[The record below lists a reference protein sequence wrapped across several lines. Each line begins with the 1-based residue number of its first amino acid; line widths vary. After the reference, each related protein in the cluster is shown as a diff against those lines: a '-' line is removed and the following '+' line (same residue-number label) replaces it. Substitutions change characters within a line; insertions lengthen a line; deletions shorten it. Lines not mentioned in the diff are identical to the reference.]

1 MKLQFS
7 WNVSISFLCQPLS
20 WPSHW
25 PTHESIRWVIAYKY
39 LSFKIFRCFVWLAKT
54 ESSGLFFITIRRWPR
69 LRSFGVIHLR
79 ISDLRSLGRIME
91 NQVNRWILSESGF
104 VGSFNAS
111 WSEWSRITNPDP
123 DHPIRTY
130 PNLEEVSN
138 IPYRFDYILP
148 KQLRFQTNIS
158 SINQVSCYQ
167 PRPSALEKNIH
178 SSICIILHIILSL
191 FQQLLNIRTRKE
203 IASQTSKQRK
213 CCFLICLFFL
223 LEYSIFRHT
232 YTYYVFF

>member
-1 MKLQFS
+1 MKLQYS

-20 WPSHW
+20 WPSHR

-54 ESSGLFFITIRRWPR
+54 DSSGLFFITIRRWPR

-79 ISDLRSLGRIME
+79 ISDLRLLGRIME

-111 WSEWSRITNPDP
+111 WSEWSQITNPDP
-123 DHPIRTY
+123 DYPIRTY

-138 IPYRFDYILP
+138 IPYRFDCILP
-148 KQLRFQTNIS
+148 KQPRFQTNIS
-158 SINQVSCYQ
+158 SINQVSRRGS
-167 PRPSALEKNIH
+167 PKEL
-178 SSICIILHIILSL
+178 LHIFPNELTNSYYGYSKMINDWISDQNWIGEM
-191 FQQLLNIRTRKE
+191 QQYAKYSTNRPMFRRKSTRG
-203 IASQTSKQRK
+203 QP
-213 CCFLICLFFL
+213 C
-223 LEYSIFRHT
+223 
-232 YTYYVFF
+232 